1 MHVQEQQSGD
11 AQRVADLVNEIRF
24 AMLTTEEEDGSLRS
38 RPMSTMEMDADGNL
52 WFFSALSSSKI
63 TEAQQHRQVCVSYM
77 RPDKQDYLSI
87 SGSAQVV
94 RDKDRMRRLWSPW
107 IQPWFPQ
114 GLDDPDL
121 VLLKITV
128 AEAEYWDAPGSAIKR
143 MVSLAKGV
151 VSGDTSGLGEHGRLS
166 M

>member
-1 MHVQEQQSGD
+1 
-11 AQRVADLVNEIRF
+11 
-24 AMLTTEEEDGSLRS
+24 
-38 RPMSTMEMDADGNL
+38 MEMDADANL
-52 WFFSALSSSKI
+52 WYFTALSSSKI
-63 TEAQQHRQVCVSYM
+63 AEAQQHRQVCVSYM

-94 RDKDRMRRLWSPW
+94 RDKDRMRRLWSAW
-107 IQPWFPQ
+107 IEPWFPR

-128 AEAEYWDAPGSAIKR
+128 AEAEYWDAPGGAVR
-143 MVSLAKGV
+143 RLAGLAKGII
-151 VSGDTSGLGEHGRLS
+151 SGDTSGLGEHGRVP